1 MIFMALDAENI
12 LWARRLNPLKPEE
25 LAAPFKDLRKQF
37 DNVGHDLVHVQ
48 EMLPDIRRR
57 FLQISLGGLVWML
70 KRMAAHTW
78 VVGGEKLSSLKK
90 TDRDHTLVFVANHC
104 SNADYIF
111 LPLMVNQMGL
121 SYTLILASSKL
132 NIFPFGWLYKR
143 WGAYFVRQG
152 ERSLQYYKLL
162 KAWLSY
168 LLTKNFNLL
177 VFPEGGL
184 SQDGL
189 LRNPRS
195 GFFKILMN
203 APEIKKVIVVP
214 VMFAYDWV
222 PEDRQLVY
230 KKNHKPEN
238 WTYWRKI
245 KMLKFFRNYGDM
257 YCRVYEPLHMQDWL
271 AQNKA
276 GSADLLVEQI
286 FENFRRNPMISGSSF
301 LAKLILEQPGADQKT
316 LKEKFMALCEQ
327 YQNSIV
333 FKDFSTEFDRIYL
346 MFKRRELFSEPD
358 ILKYYANYLENGAVE
373 FT

>member
-1 MIFMALDAENI
+1 MIFMPLDAENL
-12 LWARRLNPLKPEE
+12 LWTKKLIRLKPAE
-25 LAAPFKDLRKQF
+25 LAAPFKLLKQQF
-37 DNVGHDLVHVQ
+37 DNVGHDSVHVQ

-57 FLQISLGGLVWML
+57 FLQVSLGGLVWML

-78 VVGGEKLSSLKK
+78 VVGGERLGALQKM
-90 TDRDHTLVFVANHC
+90 DRDHTLVFVANHC

-121 SYTLILASSKL
+121 WHTHILASSKL

-162 KAWLSY
+162 KAWLAY
-168 LLTKNFNLL
+168 LLAKNFNLL

-189 LRNPRS
+189 LRNPQS

-203 APEIKKVIVVP
+203 ASEIKKVIVVP

-257 YCRVYEPLHMQDWL
+257 YCRVYEPMYMQDWL
-271 AQNKA
+271 AKNKA
-276 GSADLLVEQI
+276 GSPDLLVEQI
-286 FENFRRNPMISGSSF
+286 FEQFRSQPIVSGSSF
-301 LAKLILEQPGADQKT
+301 LAKVALEHPDSDREI
-316 LKEKFMALCEQ
+316 LKEKFVALCAQ
-327 YQNSIV
+327 YQNAIV
-333 FKDFSTEFDRIYL
+333 FKDDSAEFDRIYGI
-346 MFKRRELFSEPD
+346 FKSRELFSEPD
-358 ILKYYANYLENGAVE
+358 ILKYYANHLENGTVE
-373 FT
+373 